1 MRELEGERKGE
12 RRKVKESEYPLSGSH
27 NPLSQFL
34 SGSLF
39 FLFLSF
45 NPLLGSNWLGYV
57 SGGNLSVSI

>member
-27 NPLSQFL
+27 NPLSRFL

-39 FLFLSF
+39 SLSLSF
-45 NPLLGSNWLGYV
+45 IPLPWVGYA
-57 SGGNLSVSI
+57 SGGNLFVSI